1 LLPPDKVRTLP
12 AVQETTSIGIAI
24 WTTFLDVASVF
35 NVCAWVWVAVQL
47 VRSRPA
53 LAPHL
58 YAVRRRQ
65 LILSALF
72 VLGCA
77 FRSIFPRADV
87 QRICF
92 HDSWLSSVAVGRS
105 VASVAE
111 VAFIAQ
117 WSLLLREVARSWGR
131 PRVALLSRFL
141 VPLIV
146 VAELFS
152 WYAVSTTD
160 YFGNV
165 LEESTWTVVSA
176 LVLVAFSMLWVHGAH
191 RLRTFLAT
199 SLFLIATY
207 FIFMCTIEVPMYV
220 SRRRVDLAN
229 GRPYLS
235 IGQGLR
241 DSALRRVVTRDWN
254 DWKGEIPWMSL
265 YFSTGVWVSLS
276 LVRAPDFD
284 PDIDPDVDPDPDSDP
299 DVDSSFGNERP

>member
-1 LLPPDKVRTLP
+1 MPEAP
-12 AVQETTSIGIAI
+12 ATGIAI
-24 WTTFLDVASVF
+24 WTTFLFVVSAF
-35 NVCAWVWVAVQL
+35 NLCAWVFVAAAL
-47 VRSRPA
+47 VRSRPH
-53 LAPHL
+53 LSPSL

-77 FRSIFPRADV
+77 FRSIVPRADV

-92 HDSWLSSVAVGRS
+92 HDSWLSSVAVGRT

-117 WSLLLREVARSWGR
+117 WAFLLREAAREVGARWVTR
-131 PRVALLSRFL
+131 AARLLI
-141 VPLIV
+141 PLIV

-152 WYAVSTTD
+152 WYAVLTTN

-165 LEESTWTVVSA
+165 LEESTWTLVSA
-176 LVLVAFSMLWVHGAH
+176 LVLLSFAQLWFRFAP
-191 RLRTFLAT
+191 RLRPFLGT
-199 SLFLIATY
+199 SLFLLSAY
-207 FIFMCTIEVPMYV
+207 FVFMFAIEVPMYV
-220 SRRRVDLAN
+220 SRHRVDTEN
-229 GRPYLS
+229 GRGYLTPA
-235 IGQGLR
+235 QGLL

-276 LVRAPDFD
+276 LVRAPDF
-284 PDIDPDVDPDPDSDP
+284 
-299 DVDSSFGNERP
+299 GNARS